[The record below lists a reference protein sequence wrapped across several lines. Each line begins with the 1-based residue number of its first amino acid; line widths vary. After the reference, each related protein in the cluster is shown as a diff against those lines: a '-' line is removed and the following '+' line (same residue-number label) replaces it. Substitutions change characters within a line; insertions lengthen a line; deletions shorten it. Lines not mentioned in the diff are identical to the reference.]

1 MTLLSEASKKIVV
14 AIDGPAGAGKSTVAK
29 ILAEKLHC
37 TYIDT
42 GAMYR
47 AVALEILESKDRP
60 TEDEI
65 EELAKK
71 ILETIKID
79 LTFEDGVTRVFTN
92 GREVSEEIRTPRVSQ
107 LVPYVASLDFVREKL
122 VELQRKMSRDKSVVL
137 DGRDIGTVVLP
148 DANVKIFLTASIE
161 ERARRRFEELKS
173 KGIPS
178 VDLETLQREIAA
190 RDRADIER
198 KNSPLKQA
206 PDAIRIDSTYDRID
220 QVVDMILEQ
229 CEMV

>member
-1 MTLLSEASKKIVV
+1 MSAVNTKIVV

-47 AVALEILESKDRP
+47 AVAFEILEKSKNP

-65 EELAKK
+65 EIQAQK
-71 ILETIKID
+71 ILEDFNID
-79 LTFEDGVTRVFTN
+79 LKFENGMTRVFVN
-92 GREVSEEIRTPRVSQ
+92 GRDISI
-107 LVPYVASLDFVREKL
+107 DFVREKL
-122 VELQRKMSRDKSVVL
+122 VDLQRKMSRNQSVVL

-173 KGIPS
+173 KGIAS

-198 KNSPLKQA
+198 KISPLRQA
-206 PDAIRIDSTYDRID
+206 PDAIRIDSTHDRID
-220 QVVDMILEQ
+220 QVVAMILEQ
-229 CEMV
+229 CELIR

>member
-1 MTLLSEASKKIVV
+1 MSAVNTKIVV

-47 AVALEILESKDRP
+47 AVAFEILEKSKNP

-65 EELAKK
+65 EIQAQK
-71 ILETIKID
+71 ILEDFNID
-79 LTFEDGVTRVFTN
+79 LKFENGMTRVFVN
-92 GREVSEEIRTPRVSQ
+92 GRDISEEIRTPRVSQ
-107 LVPYVASLDFVREKL
+107 LVPYVASIDFVREKL
-122 VELQRKMSRDKSVVL
+122 VDLQRKMSRNQSVVL

-173 KGIPS
+173 KGIES

-198 KNSPLKQA
+198 KISPLRQA
-206 PDAIRIDSTYDRID
+206 PDAIRIDSTNDRID
-220 QVVDMILEQ
+220 QVVAMILEQ
-229 CEMV
+229 CELIR

>member
-1 MTLLSEASKKIVV
+1 MSAVNTKIVV

-47 AVALEILESKDRP
+47 AVAFEILEKSKNP

-65 EELAKK
+65 EIQAQK
-71 ILETIKID
+71 ILEDFNID
-79 LTFEDGVTRVFTN
+79 LKFENGMTRVFVN
-92 GREVSEEIRTPRVSQ
+92 GRDISEEIRTPRVSQ
-107 LVPYVASLDFVREKL
+107 LVPYVASIDFVREKL
-122 VELQRKMSRDKSVVL
+122 VDLQRKMSRNQSVVL

-173 KGIPS
+173 KGIAS

-198 KNSPLKQA
+198 KISPLRQA
-206 PDAIRIDSTYDRID
+206 PDAIRIDSTNDRID
-220 QVVDMILEQ
+220 QVVAMILEQ
-229 CEMV
+229 CELIR

>member
-1 MTLLSEASKKIVV
+1 MSAVNTKIVV

-47 AVALEILESKDRP
+47 AVAFEILEKSKNP

-65 EELAKK
+65 EIQAQK
-71 ILETIKID
+71 ILEDFNID
-79 LTFEDGVTRVFTN
+79 LKFENGMTRVFVN
-92 GREVSEEIRTPRVSQ
+92 GRDISEEIRTPRVSQ
-107 LVPYVASLDFVREKL
+107 LVPYVASIDFVREKL
-122 VELQRKMSRDKSVVL
+122 VDLQRKMSRNQSVVL

-173 KGIPS
+173 KGIES

-198 KNSPLKQA
+198 KISPLRQA
-206 PDAIRIDSTYDRID
+206 PDAIRIDSTHDRID
-220 QVVDMILEQ
+220 QVVAMILEQ
-229 CEMV
+229 CELIR

>member
-1 MTLLSEASKKIVV
+1 MSAVNTKIVV

-47 AVALEILESKDRP
+47 AVAFEILEKSKNP

-65 EELAKK
+65 EIQAQK
-71 ILETIKID
+71 ILEDFNID
-79 LTFEDGVTRVFTN
+79 LKFENGMTRVFVN
-92 GREVSEEIRTPRVSQ
+92 GRDISEEIRTPRVSQ
-107 LVPYVASLDFVREKL
+107 LVPYVASIDFVREKL
-122 VELQRKMSRDKSVVL
+122 VDLQRKMSRNQSVVL

-173 KGIPS
+173 KGIKS

-198 KNSPLKQA
+198 KISPLRQA
-206 PDAIRIDSTYDRID
+206 PDAIRIDSTHDRID
-220 QVVDMILEQ
+220 QVVAMILEQ
-229 CEMV
+229 CELIR

>member
-1 MTLLSEASKKIVV
+1 MSAVNTKIVV

-47 AVALEILESKDRP
+47 AVAFEILEKSKNP

-65 EELAKK
+65 EIQAQK
-71 ILETIKID
+71 ILEDFQID
-79 LTFEDGVTRVFTN
+79 LKFENGMTRVFVN
-92 GREVSEEIRTPRVSQ
+92 GRDISEEIRTPRVSQ
-107 LVPYVASLDFVREKL
+107 LVPYVASIDFVREKL
-122 VELQRKMSRDKSVVL
+122 VDLQRKMSRNQSVVL

-173 KGIPS
+173 KGIES

-198 KNSPLKQA
+198 KISPLRQA
-206 PDAIRIDSTYDRID
+206 PDAIRIDSTNDRID
-220 QVVDMILEQ
+220 QVVAMILEQ
-229 CEMV
+229 CELIR

>member
-1 MTLLSEASKKIVV
+1 MSAVNTKIVV

-47 AVALEILESKDRP
+47 AVAFEILEKSKNP

-65 EELAKK
+65 EIQAQK
-71 ILETIKID
+71 ILEDFQID
-79 LTFEDGVTRVFTN
+79 LKFENGMTRVFVN
-92 GREVSEEIRTPRVSQ
+92 GRDISEEIRTPRVSQ
-107 LVPYVASLDFVREKL
+107 LVPYVASIDFVREKL
-122 VELQRKMSRDKSVVL
+122 VDLQRKMSRNQSVVL

-173 KGIPS
+173 KGIES

-198 KNSPLKQA
+198 KNSPLRQA
-206 PDAIRIDSTYDRID
+206 PDAIRIDSTNDRID
-220 QVVDMILEQ
+220 QVVAMILEQ
-229 CEMV
+229 CELIR